1 MPIVI
6 NLFGAPGSGKS
17 TAAAYVFSKLKMQ
30 GISCELITEYA
41 KDKTWEGN
49 QAALTCQEYIFGKQS
64 YRMAR
69 CADKVDVIITDSPL
83 PLGLLYNTDPAL
95 DENFTKVVLN
105 VFNKY
110 DNFNLLIKRT
120 APYEQTGRNQ
130 NEEESDK
137 LYERLKT
144 LFAIHNI
151 THLPIEGSS
160 ENLDVIVNTIRLKV
174 ERMKEKDAPP
184 AEVWA
189 LAYIEDDKPDVLGY
203 VNSEDEALKWF
214 YNEINSY
221 YTNEEDRES
230 EYEKARLCSWKG
242 HYHTCSICE
251 IFKLNPYK
259 ED

>member
-17 TAAAYVFSKLKMQ
+17 TAAAYVFSKLKMH

-49 QAALTCQEYIFGKQS
+49 QTALTCQEYVFGKQS

-110 DNFNLLIKRT
+110 DNINYLIKRVV
-120 APYEQTGRNQ
+120 PYEQTGRNQ
-130 NEEESDK
+130 DESESDE

-144 LFAIHNI
+144 FFFIHHIEHTKVGGTPEIFDMIVSTVLF
-151 THLPIEGSS
+151 
-160 ENLDVIVNTIRLKV
+160 RL
-174 ERMKEKDAPP
+174 ERMKEKDAAP

-189 LAYIEDDKPDVLGY
+189 LAYINDDKPDVLGY
-203 VNSEDEALKWF
+203 VNSEDEAIKWF
-214 YNEINSY
+214 YNEIDSY
-221 YTNEEDRES
+221 FTNEEDRES
-230 EYEKARLCSWKG
+230 EYESAKLYSWKG
-242 HYHTCSICE
+242 HYHTCSVCE
-251 IFKLNPYK
+251 VFKLNPYK